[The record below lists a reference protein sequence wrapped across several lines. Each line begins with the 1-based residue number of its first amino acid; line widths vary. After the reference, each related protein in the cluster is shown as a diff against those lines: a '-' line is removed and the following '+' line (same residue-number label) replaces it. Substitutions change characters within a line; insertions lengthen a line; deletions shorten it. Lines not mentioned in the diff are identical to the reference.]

1 MILENRILDFKLLTS
16 NGKELRLN
24 DYLGK
29 YIVLFF
35 YPKNGTPGCTK
46 EACSF
51 RDNYSEFQQLEDV
64 ELFGIS
70 ADNLESHQKF
80 SEDYQLPFQLLS
92 DENFEV
98 AKRYGVYEEKKFLN
112 KAMKSINR
120 TTFILDKKGII
131 QKIFTDVNPSD
142 HAKEVLE
149 ELKKIRK

>member
-16 NGKELRLN
+16 TGKELRLN

-80 SEDYQLPFQLLS
+80 SEDYKLPFQLLS

-112 KAMKSINR
+112 KAIKSINR

-131 QKIFTDVNPSD
+131 KKIFTDVNPSD

>member
-16 NGKELRLN
+16 TGKELRLN

-80 SEDYQLPFQLLS
+80 SEDYKLPFQLLS
-92 DENFEV
+92 DENYEV

-112 KAMKSINR
+112 KAIKSINR

>member
-80 SEDYQLPFQLLS
+80 SEDYKLPFQLLS

-112 KAMKSINR
+112 KAIKSINR

>member
-80 SEDYQLPFQLLS
+80 SDDYKLPFQLLS

-98 AKRYGVYEEKKFLN
+98 AKRYGVFEEKKFLN
-112 KAMKSINR
+112 KVIKSINR

-131 QKIFTDVNPSD
+131 QKIFTDVNPSN

-149 ELKKIRK
+149 ELDKIRK

>member
-80 SEDYQLPFQLLS
+80 SDDYKLPFQLLS

-98 AKRYGVYEEKKFLN
+98 AKRYGVFEEKKFLN
-112 KAMKSINR
+112 KVIKSINR

-131 QKIFTDVNPSD
+131 QKIFTDVNPSN

-149 ELKKIRK
+149 ELEKIRK

>member
-51 RDNYSEFQQLEDV
+51 RDKYSEFQQLEDV

-80 SEDYQLPFQLLS
+80 SEDYKLPFQLLS

>member
-51 RDNYSEFQQLEDV
+51 RDNYSEFQKLEDV

-80 SEDYQLPFQLLS
+80 SDDYKLPFQLLS

-98 AKRYGVYEEKKFLN
+98 AKRYGVFEEKKFLN
-112 KAMKSINR
+112 KVIKSINR

-131 QKIFTDVNPSD
+131 QKIFTDVNPSN

-149 ELKKIRK
+149 ELEKVRK

>member
-80 SEDYQLPFQLLS
+80 SDDYKLPFQLLS

-98 AKRYGVYEEKKFLN
+98 AKRYGVFEEKKFLN
-112 KAMKSINR
+112 KVIKSINR

-131 QKIFTDVNPSD
+131 QKIFTDVNPSN

>member
-80 SEDYQLPFQLLS
+80 SDDYKLPFQLLS

-98 AKRYGVYEEKKFLN
+98 AKRYGVFEEKKFLN
-112 KAMKSINR
+112 KVIKSINR

-131 QKIFTDVNPSD
+131 QKVFTDVNPSN

-149 ELKKIRK
+149 ELEKIRK

>member
-80 SEDYQLPFQLLS
+80 SDDYKLPFQLLS

-98 AKRYGVYEEKKFLN
+98 AKRYGVFEEKKFLN
-112 KAMKSINR
+112 KVIKSINR

>member
-16 NGKELRLN
+16 TGKELRLN

-80 SEDYQLPFQLLS
+80 SEDYKLPFQLLS

-112 KAMKSINR
+112 KAIKSINR

-131 QKIFTDVNPSD
+131 QKNFTDVNPSD

>member
-16 NGKELRLN
+16 TGKELRLN

-80 SEDYQLPFQLLS
+80 SEDYKLPFQLLS

-112 KAMKSINR
+112 KAIKSINR

>member
-16 NGKELRLN
+16 SGKELRLN

>member
-80 SEDYQLPFQLLS
+80 SDDYKLPFQLLS

-98 AKRYGVYEEKKFLN
+98 AKRYGVFEEKKFLN
-112 KAMKSINR
+112 KVIKSINR

-131 QKIFTDVNPSD
+131 QKIFTDVNPSN

-149 ELKKIRK
+149 ELGKVRK

>member
-80 SEDYQLPFQLLS
+80 SDDYKLPFQLLS

-98 AKRYGVYEEKKFLN
+98 AKRYGVFEEKKFLN
-112 KAMKSINR
+112 KVIKSINR

-131 QKIFTDVNPSD
+131 QKIFTDVNPSN

-149 ELKKIRK
+149 ELEKVRK